1 MFYKS
6 LPDRFVTDVP
16 INHLFARENGKELVY
31 PSLRDFLSS
40 YKGVTNTN
48 LRRENFLRTAL
59 PLDGTFISARGDGGC
74 CYNALLILMMLTRES
89 YLDIDVTFS
98 KELLRSC
105 TLSQIE
111 QVCGQGELYDREVAR
126 LDDPNCP
133 DLQYLLI
140 AASDHLGINIC
151 AVDFNERE
159 GRSSV
164 RKYTTNFNKADHA
177 ILFLQQG
184 HVYLFIPHRE
194 EWEGGSNFEK
204 RRFVFDIIPEI
215 SSF

>member
-6 LPDRFVTDVP
+6 LPNRFVTDVP
-16 INHLFARENGKELVY
+16 INRFIARGDGKELVY

-48 LRRENFLRTAL
+48 LRRESFLTTVL
-59 PLDGTFISARGDGGC
+59 PFDGTFISARGDGGC

-89 YLDIDVTFS
+89 YLDVDVGSF

-133 DLQYLLI
+133 DLQYLLL
-140 AASDHLGINIC
+140 AASDHFGVNIC
-151 AVDFNERE
+151 AVNFNEHE

-164 RKYTTNFNKADHA
+164 IKYMTDFDEADYVT
-177 ILFLQQG
+177 LFLQQG
-184 HVYLFIPHRE
+184 HVYLFVPHRE
-194 EWEGGSNFEK
+194 EWERGSNFDK
-204 RRFVFDIIPEI
+204 RRDVFDAIQEI